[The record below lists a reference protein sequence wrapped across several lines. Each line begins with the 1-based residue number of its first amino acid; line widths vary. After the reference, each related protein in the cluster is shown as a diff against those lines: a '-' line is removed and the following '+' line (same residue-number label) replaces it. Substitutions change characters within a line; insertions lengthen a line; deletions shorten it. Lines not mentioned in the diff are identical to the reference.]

1 MPSLITLLSNILG
14 QAFESEGL
22 DKSFGRV
29 IVSDRPDLAQF
40 QCNGAMVAAKA
51 AKKNPRAVAEDIVAK
66 LKALT
71 PTLSLKG
78 EGDFSKIEIAG
89 PGFINLTLT
98 DDALKNYVTTIV
110 NDKRCGAEP
119 ISHGDNVVLD
129 YGGPNVAKAMHVGH
143 LRSSI
148 IGDSI
153 RRILKFA
160 GYNTIG
166 DIHMGDWGT
175 MMGMVISELELQH
188 PDWIYFDKNYAG
200 DYPPKSPV
208 TIEDLAIIYPKA
220 SGDSKATPE
229 RMALSHVA
237 TVELQNKRR
246 GYYALWQHMLRVS
259 IESMKANFTALN
271 VQFDIWKGESD
282 VHDLIAPM
290 VDDLKTKG
298 YAVESDGA
306 IVVHVKKN
314 DDNKEFPPL
323 ILYKRDGGVMYGTTD
338 LTTLVDRMKTYN
350 PTKILYIVDQRQ
362 NLHFNQV
369 FRAGYITK
377 IVPESVELN
386 HLGYGTMNGTDG
398 KPFKTRDGGVL
409 RLEDLIADGREKALQ
424 KMNELHAEDKF
435 SEAEKQDIAMK
446 VAIAAIKFADLQ
458 NNRIADYVFDLDR
471 MTSFEGKTG
480 PYLLYQA
487 VRIKSLLEKA
497 VFSHPH
503 PHPNLPPSRGK
514 EQESKSSPLRG
525 EDLGGGEHQIIITDS
540 DRALYLMLTELP
552 EIIEN
557 AARNYTPHVLCDHAY
572 KLAQAFSSFYGN
584 TYILSEKNEAQRQS
598 WLTLSAMVLAQ
609 LELLLD
615 LVGIKVP
622 ERM

>member
-1 MPSLITLLSNILG
+1 MPSLIAQLSEFLG
-14 QAFESEGL
+14 QVFESEGL

-40 QCNGAMVAAKA
+40 QCNGAMAAAKA
-51 AKKNPRAVAEDIVAK
+51 AKKNPRAVAEAVVTK
-66 LKALT
+66 LKENT
-71 PTLSLKG
+71 I
-78 EGDFSKIEIAG
+78 FSKIEIAG

-98 DDALKNYVTTIV
+98 DDALKQYITSIV
-110 NDKRCGAEP
+110 KDPRCGAEQ
-119 ISHGDNVVLD
+119 IAHGENVVLD

-153 RRILKFA
+153 RRILKFS

-175 MMGMVISELELQH
+175 MMGMVISELELRH
-188 PDWIYFDKNYAG
+188 PDWIYFDKSYTG
-200 DYPPKSPV
+200 DYPTESPV
-208 TIEDLAIIYPKA
+208 TVEDLAIVYPKA
-220 SGDSKATPE
+220 SGDSKADPA
-229 RMALSHVA
+229 RMALSHAA

-246 GYYALWQHMLRVS
+246 GYYALWQHMVRIS

-271 VQFDIWKGESD
+271 VLFDIWKGESD

-290 VDDLKTKG
+290 VNDLKAKG
-298 YAVESDGA
+298 YAVESEGA
-306 IVVHVKKN
+306 VVIHVKKN

-338 LTTLVDRMKTYN
+338 LATLLDRMQQYN
-350 PTKILYIVDQRQ
+350 PLKMLYIVDQRQ
-362 NLHFNQV
+362 SLHFNQLY
-369 FRAGYITK
+369 RAGYITK

-386 HLGYGTMNGTDG
+386 HLGFGTMNGADG
-398 KPFKTRDGGVL
+398 KPFKTRDGGIL
-409 RLEDLIADGREKALQ
+409 RLEDLIEMGRAKALQ
-424 KMNELHAEDKF
+424 RLEEAHVGDDF
-435 SEAEKQDIAMK
+435 SKEEREDIAMK

-487 VRIKSLLEKA
+487 VRIKSLLDKA
-497 VFSHPH
+497 GYKV
-503 PHPNLPPSRGK
+503 
-514 EQESKSSPLRG
+514 
-525 EDLGGGEHQIIITDS
+525 GGEITIS
-540 DRALYLMLTELP
+540 DIDRPLYLMLSELP
-552 EIIEN
+552 EVIDT

-584 TYILSEKNEAQRQS
+584 THILSEENSAQKQS

-622 ERM
+622 QRM

>member
-1 MPSLITLLSNILG
+1 MPSLITQLSEILG
-14 QAFESEGL
+14 QVFEAEGL
-22 DKSFGRV
+22 DKFFGKV

-40 QCNGAMVAAKA
+40 QCNGAMAAAKA
-51 AKKNPRAVAEDIVAK
+51 AKKNPRAIAEIIVSK
-66 LKALT
+66 LNSLSL
-71 PTLSLKG
+71 TLSQG
-78 EGDFSKIEIAG
+78 ERENIFSKIEIAG

-98 DDALKNYVTTIV
+98 DSALKNYIASIA
-110 NDKRCGAEP
+110 NDPRCGAEK
-119 ISHGDNVVLD
+119 INAGDTVVLD

-175 MMGMVISELELQH
+175 MMGMVLSELEIMH
-188 PDWIYFDKNYAG
+188 PDWVYFDKNYTG
-200 DYPPKSPV
+200 DYPSESPV

-220 SGDSKATPE
+220 SGDSKADPD
-229 RMALSHVA
+229 RMALSHAA

-271 VQFDIWKGESD
+271 VHFDIWKGESD

-290 VDDLKTKG
+290 VDNLKAKG

-338 LTTLVDRMKTYN
+338 LATLVDRMQTYN

-369 FRAGYITK
+369 YRAGYITK

-386 HLGYGTMNGTDG
+386 HLGHGTMNGKDG

-409 RLEDLIADGREKALQ
+409 RLEDLIAMGREKALE
-424 KMNELHAEDKF
+424 KMNELHAGDKF
-435 SEAEKQDIAMK
+435 SDAEKQDIAMK

-458 NNRIADYVFDLDR
+458 NNRVADYVFDLDR

-497 VFSHPH
+497 VFS
-503 PHPNLPPSRGK
+503 LTLTLS
-514 EQESKSSPLRG
+514 QG
-525 EDLGGGEHQIIITDS
+525 EREATHSVAGNEIIITDA
-540 DRALYLMLTELP
+540 DRPLYLMLSELN
-552 EIIEN
+552 EVVEN
-557 AARNYTPHVLCDHAY
+557 AARNYTPHVICDHAY

-584 TYILSEKNEAQRQS
+584 THILSEENAAQKQS

-615 LVGIKVP
+615 LVGIQVP

>member
-1 MPSLITLLSNILG
+1 MPSLITQLSHILG
-14 QAFESEGL
+14 QVFESEGL

-40 QCNGAMVAAKA
+40 QCNGAMAAA
-51 AKKNPRAVAEDIVAK
+51 RSAKKNPRAVAEVVVAK
-66 LKALT
+66 LKDNAL
-71 PTLSLKG
+71 
-78 EGDFSKIEIAG
+78 FSKVEIAG

-98 DDALKNYVTTIV
+98 DDALKNYVSSIV
-110 NDKRCGAEP
+110 ADPRCGAEK
-119 ISHGDNVVLD
+119 IAQGENVVLD

-153 RRILKFA
+153 RRILKFS

-188 PDWIYFDKNYAG
+188 PDWVYFDKDYTG
-200 DYPPKSPV
+200 DYPTESPV

-220 SGDSKATPE
+220 SGDSKAAPE
-229 RMALSHVA
+229 RMALSHAA

-259 IESMKANFTALN
+259 IESMKANFAALN

-282 VHDLIAPM
+282 VHDLIAQM
-290 VDDLKTKG
+290 VDDLKQKG

-338 LTTLVDRMKTYN
+338 LATLVDRMREYN
-350 PTKILYIVDQRQ
+350 PVKMLYIVDQRQ

-409 RLEDLIADGREKALQ
+409 RLEDLIAMGREKALQ
-424 KMNELHAEDKF
+424 RLEEAHVGDDF
-435 SEAEKQDIAMK
+435 SKEEREDIAMK

-471 MTSFEGKTG
+471 MTSFEGKSG
-480 PYLLYQA
+480 LYLLYMS
-487 VRIKSLLEKA
+487 V
-497 VFSHPH
+497 
-503 PHPNLPPSRGK
+503 
-514 EQESKSSPLRG
+514 
-525 EDLGGGEHQIIITDS
+525 
-540 DRALYLMLTELP
+540 
-552 EIIEN
+552 
-557 AARNYTPHVLCDHAY
+557 C
-572 KLAQAFSSFYGN
+572 
-584 TYILSEKNEAQRQS
+584 
-598 WLTLSAMVLAQ
+598 
-609 LELLLD
+609 
-615 LVGIKVP
+615 
-622 ERM
+622 

>member
-1 MPSLITLLSNILG
+1 MPSLITQLSNILG
-14 QAFESEGL
+14 QVFESEGL

-40 QCNGAMVAAKA
+40 QCNGAMAAAKS
-51 AKKNPRAVAEDIVAK
+51 AKKNPRAVAEFVVSK
-66 LKALT
+66 LKENAI
-71 PTLSLKG
+71 
-78 EGDFSKIEIAG
+78 FSKMDIAG

-98 DDALKNYVTTIV
+98 DDALKNYMLSIAT
-110 NDKRCGAEP
+110 DPRCGADS
-119 ISHGDNVVLD
+119 IAHGENVVLD

-175 MMGMVISELELQH
+175 MMGMVISEIELQH
-188 PDWIYFDKNYAG
+188 PDWVYFDKDFTG
-200 DYPPKSPV
+200 DYPSESPV

-220 SGDSKATPE
+220 SGDSKASPE

-237 TVELQNKRR
+237 TVDLQNKRR

-259 IESMKANFTALN
+259 IESMKANFSALN

-290 VDDLKTKG
+290 VDDLKQKG
-298 YAVESDGA
+298 FAVESDGA
-306 IVVHVKKN
+306 IVVHVKKD

-338 LTTLVDRMKTYN
+338 LATLVDRMQTYN
-350 PTKILYIVDQRQ
+350 PVKILYIVDQRQ

-369 FRAGYITK
+369 YRAGYITK
-377 IVPESVELN
+377 IVPETVELS

-409 RLEDLIADGREKALQ
+409 RLEDLIEMGREKALQ
-424 KMNELHAEDKF
+424 RLDELHGGDDF
-435 SEAEKQDIAMK
+435 STEEKADIAMK

-458 NNRIADYVFDLDR
+458 NDRITDYIFDIDR

-487 VRIKSLLEKA
+487 VRIKSLLAKA
-497 VFSHPH
+497 DF
-503 PHPNLPPSRGK
+503 K
-514 EQESKSSPLRG
+514 A
-525 EDLGGGEHQIIITDS
+525 GGNIVITDK
-540 DRALYLMLTELP
+540 DRDLYLLLTELSKV
-552 EIIEN
+552 IEN
-557 AARNYTPHVLCDHAY
+557 AARNYAPHIICDHVFR
-572 KLAQAFSSFYGN
+572 LAQSYATFYGN
-584 TYILSEKNEAQRQS
+584 TYILTEENQVQRQS

-609 LELLLD
+609 LELMLD
-615 LVGIKVP
+615 LIGVEIPK
-622 ERM
+622 RM

>member
-1 MPSLITLLSNILG
+1 MPSLITQLSDTLG
-14 QAFESEGL
+14 QVFESEGL
-22 DKSFGRV
+22 DKAFGRV

-40 QCNGAMVAAKA
+40 QCNGAMAAAKS
-51 AKKNPRAVAEDIVAK
+51 AKKNPRAVAEAVVAK
-66 LKALT
+66 LKEN
-71 PTLSLKG
+71 SQ
-78 EGDFSKIEIAG
+78 FSKIEIAG

-98 DDALKNYVTTIV
+98 DDTLKNHISSIV
-110 NDKRCGAEP
+110 NDPRCGAEK
-119 ISHGDNVVLD
+119 IAHGENVVLD

-153 RRILKFA
+153 RRILKFS

-175 MMGMVISELELQH
+175 MMGMVISEIEIMH
-188 PDWIYFDKNYAG
+188 PDWVYFDKNFTG
-200 DYPPKSPV
+200 DYPTESPV
-208 TIEDLAIIYPKA
+208 TIEDLAVIYPKA

-229 RMALSHVA
+229 RMAISHVA
-237 TVELQNKRR
+237 TVELQNRRR

-259 IESMKANFTALN
+259 IESMKANFSALN
-271 VQFDIWKGESD
+271 VQFDVWKGESD

-290 VDDLKTKG
+290 VTDLKAKG

-338 LTTLVDRMKTYN
+338 LATLVDRMTEYN
-350 PTKILYIVDQRQ
+350 PVKILYVVDQRQ

-369 FRAGYITK
+369 YRAGYITK

-386 HLGYGTMNGTDG
+386 HLGHGTMNGTDG

-409 RLEDLIADGREKALQ
+409 RLEDLIQMSREKAMQRLEEAHVGD
-424 KMNELHAEDKF
+424 NFSAE
-435 SEAEKQDIAMK
+435 EKNDVAMK
-446 VAIAAIKFADLQ
+446 VGIAAIKFADLQ

-487 VRIKSLLEKA
+487 VRIKSLLDKA
-497 VFSHPH
+497 
-503 PHPNLPPSRGK
+503 GYK
-514 EQESKSSPLRG
+514 A
-525 EDLGGGEHQIIITDS
+525 GGDVIIS
-540 DRALYLMLTELP
+540 DIDRPLYLMLSELS
-552 EIIEN
+552 EVIEN
-557 AARNYTPHVLCDHAY
+557 AARNYTPHVICDHAY

-584 TYILSEKNEAQRQS
+584 THILSEENVAQKQS

-609 LELLLD
+609 LELMLD
-615 LVGIKVP
+615 LIGVNVP
-622 ERM
+622 QRM

>member
-1 MPSLITLLSNILG
+1 MPSLITQLSHILG
-14 QAFESEGL
+14 QVFESEGL

-40 QCNGAMVAAKA
+40 QCNGAMAAAKS
-51 AKKNPRAVAEDIVAK
+51 AKKNPRAVAEAVVAK

-98 DDALKNYVTTIV
+98 DEALKNYVSSIV
-110 NDKRCGAEP
+110 ADSRCGAEK
-119 ISHGDNVVLD
+119 IAQGENVVLD

-153 RRILKFA
+153 RRILKFS

-188 PDWIYFDKNYAG
+188 PDWVYFDKDYTG
-200 DYPPKSPV
+200 DYPTESPV

-220 SGDSKATPE
+220 SGDSKAAPE
-229 RMALSHVA
+229 RMALSHAA

-259 IESMKANFTALN
+259 IESMKANFSALN

-290 VDDLKTKG
+290 VDDLKQKG

-306 IVVHVKKN
+306 IVVHVKKD

-338 LTTLVDRMKTYN
+338 LATLVDRMTEYN
-350 PTKILYIVDQRQ
+350 PVKMLYIVDQRQ

-409 RLEDLIADGREKALQ
+409 RLEDLIEMGRAKALQ
-424 KMNELHAEDKF
+424 RLEEAHVGDDF
-435 SEAEKQDIAMK
+435 SKEEREDIAMK

-487 VRIKSLLEKA
+487 VRIKSLLDKA
-497 VFSHPH
+497 
-503 PHPNLPPSRGK
+503 GY
-514 EQESKSSPLRG
+514 QA
-525 EDLGGGEHQIIITDS
+525 GGEIIIS
-540 DRALYLMLTELP
+540 DIDRPLYLMLSELS
-552 EIIEN
+552 EVIEN
-557 AARNYTPHVLCDHAY
+557 AARNYTPHVICDHAY

-584 TYILSEKNEAQRQS
+584 THILSEENAAQKQS

-609 LELLLD
+609 LELMLD
-615 LVGIKVP
+615 LIGVNVP
-622 ERM
+622 ARM

>member
-1 MPSLITLLSNILG
+1 MSSLISHLSHILG
-14 QAFESEGL
+14 QVFESEGL

-40 QCNGAMVAAKA
+40 QCNGAMAAAKS
-51 AKKNPRAVAEDIVAK
+51 AKKNPRVVAEIIITK
-66 LKALT
+66 LKENKL
-71 PTLSLKG
+71 
-78 EGDFSKIEIAG
+78 FSKIEIAG

-98 DDALKNYVTTIV
+98 DDALKDYITTIIS
-110 NDKRCGAEP
+110 DPRCGADP
-119 ISHGDNVVLD
+119 INHGDTVVLD

-153 RRILKFA
+153 RRILKFT

-175 MMGMVISELELQH
+175 MMGMVLSELELQH
-188 PDWIYFDKNYAG
+188 PDWVYFDKQYTG
-200 DYPPKSPV
+200 DYPIESPV

-220 SGDSKATPE
+220 SGDSKASPE

-246 GYYALWQHMLRVS
+246 GLYALWQHMLRVS
-259 IESMKANFTALN
+259 IDSMKENFDALN
-271 VQFDIWKGESD
+271 VHFDIWKGESD

-290 VDDLKTKG
+290 VDDLKVKG

-306 IVVHVKKN
+306 VVVHVKKN

-338 LTTLVDRMKTYN
+338 LATLVDRMNTYS

-362 NLHFNQV
+362 NMHLSQV

-377 IVPESVELN
+377 IVPESVDMN
-386 HLGYGTMNGTDG
+386 HLGFGTMNGTDG
-398 KPFKTRDGGVL
+398 KPFKTRDGGIL
-409 RLEDLIADGREKALQ
+409 RLEDLIAMGKEKALQ
-424 KMNELHAEDKF
+424 KMNELNQDSKF
-435 SEAEKQDIAMK
+435 SDEEKKDISMK

-497 VFSHPH
+497 GYEASLDVVV
-503 PHPNLPPSRGK
+503 
-514 EQESKSSPLRG
+514 
-525 EDLGGGEHQIIITDS
+525 TDS
-540 DRALYLMLTELP
+540 DRPLYLMLTELP

-557 AARNYTPHVLCDHAY
+557 AARNYTPHVICDHAF

-584 TYILSEKNEAQRQS
+584 THILSEEDVKQKQS
-598 WLTLSAMVLAQ
+598 WLNLSAVVLAQ
-609 LELLLD
+609 LEVMLD
-615 LVGIKVP
+615 LVGIQVP
-622 ERM
+622 KRM

>member
-1 MPSLITLLSNILG
+1 MPSLITQLSNILG
-14 QAFESEGL
+14 QVFESEGL

-40 QCNGAMVAAKA
+40 QCNGAMAAAKS
-51 AKKNPRAVAEDIVAK
+51 AKKNPRAVAEVVVAK
-66 LKALT
+66 LK
-71 PTLSLKG
+71 
-78 EGDFSKIEIAG
+78 ENNMFSKIDIAG

-98 DDALKNYVTTIV
+98 DDALKNYVSSIV
-110 NDKRCGAEP
+110 VDPRCGVEP
-119 ISHGDNVVLD
+119 IAQGENIVLD

-143 LRSSI
+143 LRASI

-188 PDWIYFDKNYAG
+188 PDWVYFDKNYMG
-200 DYPPKSPV
+200 DYPLESPV
-208 TIEDLAIIYPKA
+208 TVEDLAIIYPKA

-229 RMALSHVA
+229 RMALSHMA

-259 IESMKANFTALN
+259 IESMKENFTALN

-290 VDDLKTKG
+290 VADLKTKG

-306 IVVHVKKN
+306 IVVHVKRN

-338 LTTLVDRMKTYN
+338 LATLVDRMKTYH

-369 FRAGYITK
+369 YRAGYITK
-377 IVPESVELN
+377 IVPESVELL
-386 HLGYGTMNGTDG
+386 HLGFGTMNGADG

-409 RLEDLIADGREKALQ
+409 RLEDLIADGRAKALQ
-424 KMNELHAEDKF
+424 KMSELHAEDKF
-435 SEAEKQDIAMK
+435 SDAEKQDIAMK

-487 VRIKSLLEKA
+487 VRIKSLLDKA
-497 VFSHPH
+497 GYKGASDI
-503 PHPNLPPSRGK
+503 L
-514 EQESKSSPLRG
+514 
-525 EDLGGGEHQIIITDS
+525 ITDT
-540 DRALYLMLTELP
+540 DRPLYLMLSELH
-552 EIIEN
+552 EVIEN
-557 AARNYTPHVLCDHAY
+557 AARNYTPHVLCDHAF
-572 KLAQAFSSFYGN
+572 KLAQTFSSFYGN
-584 TYILSEKNEAQRQS
+584 TYILSEENALQRQS

>member
-1 MPSLITLLSNILG
+1 MSSLASQLSTVLG
-14 QAFESEGL
+14 QVFESEGL
-22 DKSFGRV
+22 DKSFGKV

-40 QCNGAMVAAKA
+40 QCNGAMAAAKS
-51 AKKNPRAVAEDIVAK
+51 AKKNPRAVAEVVVAK
-66 LKALT
+66 LKENNL
-71 PTLSLKG
+71 
-78 EGDFSKIEIAG
+78 FSKVDIAG

-98 DDALKNYVTTIV
+98 DEALKNYVSSIV
-110 NDKRCGAEP
+110 ADPRCGADKTA
-119 ISHGDNVVLD
+119 HGENVVLD

-153 RRILKFA
+153 RRILKFS

-175 MMGMVISELELQH
+175 MMGMVISELELMH
-188 PDWIYFDKNYAG
+188 PEWVYFDKDFAG
-200 DYPPKSPV
+200 EYPTESPV

-220 SGDSKATPE
+220 SGDSKANPE

-259 IESMKANFTALN
+259 IESMRANFTALN

-290 VDDLKTKG
+290 VTDLKQKG

-338 LTTLVDRMKTYN
+338 LATLVDRMNEYN
-350 PTKILYIVDQRQ
+350 PVKILYIVDQRQ

-409 RLEDLIADGREKALQ
+409 RLEDLIEMGREKALQ
-424 KMNELHAEDKF
+424 RLEEAHVGDDF
-435 SEAEKQDIAMK
+435 SAVEKQDVAMK

-487 VRIKSLLEKA
+487 VRIKSLLDKA
-497 VFSHPH
+497 
-503 PHPNLPPSRGK
+503 GYK
-514 EQESKSSPLRG
+514 A
-525 EDLGGGEHQIIITDS
+525 GGEIIIS
-540 DRALYLMLTELP
+540 DADRPLYLMLSELS
-552 EIIEN
+552 EVIEG
-557 AARNYTPHVLCDHAY
+557 AARNYTPHLICDHAF

-584 TYILSEKNEAQRQS
+584 NYILSEENAAQRQS

-609 LELLLD
+609 LELMLD
-615 LVGIKVP
+615 LVGIQVP
-622 ERM
+622 KRM

>member
-1 MPSLITLLSNILG
+1 MSSLITQLSDILG
-14 QAFESEGL
+14 QVFESEGL

-40 QCNGAMVAAKA
+40 QCNGAMAAAKS
-51 AKKNPRAVAEDIVAK
+51 AKKNPRAIAEVIVEKIKDIGHSVSGTG
-66 LKALT
+66 LKVFYKA
-71 PTLSLKG
+71 
-78 EGDFSKIEIAG
+78 EIAG

-98 DDALKNYVTTIV
+98 DKFLKHYISAIIS
-110 NDKRCGAEP
+110 DPRCGSEV
-119 ISHGDNVVLD
+119 INHGDNVVLD

-153 RRILKFA
+153 RRILKFS

-175 MMGMVISELELQH
+175 MMGMVLSELEMMH
-188 PDWIYFDKNYAG
+188 PDWVYFDKNYTG
-200 DYPPKSPV
+200 DYPTESPV

-220 SGDSKATPE
+220 SGDSKADPE

-237 TVELQNKRR
+237 TVKLQNKER
-246 GYYALWQHMLRVS
+246 GLYALWQHMLRVS

-271 VQFDIWKGESD
+271 VHFDIWKGESD

-290 VDDLKTKG
+290 VTDLKAKG

-338 LTTLVDRMKTYN
+338 LATLVDRVNSYH

-377 IVPESVELN
+377 IVSESVELN

-398 KPFKTRDGGVL
+398 KPFKTRDSGVL
-409 RLEDLIADGREKALQ
+409 RLEDLIAMGKEKALQ
-424 KMNELHAEDKF
+424 KINELNQDSKF
-435 SEAEKQDIAMK
+435 SEIERQDIAIK

-487 VRIKSLLEKA
+487 VRIKSLLERA
-497 VFSHPH
+497 
-503 PHPNLPPSRGK
+503 
-514 EQESKSSPLRG
+514 EYKS
-525 EDLGGGEHQIIITDS
+525 GGDIIVSDTDRS
-540 DRALYLMLTELP
+540 LYLMLSELP
-552 EIIEN
+552 EVVEN
-557 AARNYTPHVLCDHAY
+557 AARNYTPHVICDHAF

-584 TYILSEKNEAQRQS
+584 TYILSEENAIQRQS
-598 WLTLSAMVLAQ
+598 WLNLSAMVLVQ

-615 LVGIKVP
+615 LVGIQVP
-622 ERM
+622 KRM